1 MTASV
6 AKRVVKCAGMLFRV
20 CVRVPS
26 YETDERDREYNYSL
40 ISDLNSVRW
49 FLHVTS
55 CNGTSTALVWESQW
69 RSQRGGLGGSS
80 TPLTDFSRT

>member
-26 YETDERDREYNYSL
+26 YETDDRNREY
-40 ISDLNSVRW
+40 IVRYQ
-49 FLHVTS
+49 T
-55 CNGTSTALVWESQW
+55 
-69 RSQRGGLGGSS
+69 
-80 TPLTDFSRT
+80 